1 MASVRTVKLP
11 DGSVFTMSDWGDYP
25 LWSRAE
31 MDPDATQD
39 TIIFNYLQSQ
49 TIPGGA
55 SNARATLVETNVPG
69 AGQLPLRHQMVIF
82 SVMIRYDEAITN
94 SDAKGKVHQNQP
106 GTLAAYQ
113 DPSFAEGLRKWNNIK
128 SNMIFQLIVEGSKPY
143 VEGHLDHFPAGGGL
157 WTIHSEEVGTPTLSS
172 YYVNNGESG
181 AHAGR
186 RLAMPIHIGAL
197 EQYAGLLRL
206 PRGALANWTNTLA
219 SSKTGYGITVIL
231 NGPRQ
236 RPVG

>member
-1 MASVRTVKLP
+1 
-11 DGSVFTMSDWGDYP
+11 
-25 LWSRAE
+25 
-31 MDPDATQD
+31 MDPDASQD

-49 TIPGGA
+49 TVPGGG
-55 SNARATLVETNVPG
+55 SNARATLAETNMPG
-69 AGQLPLRHQMVIF
+69 AGQLPLRHQMVVF

-94 SDAKGKVHQNQP
+94 SDAKGKVHTNQP

-113 DPSFAEGLRKWNNIK
+113 DPTFAEGLRKWNNIR
-128 SNMIFQLIVEGSKPY
+128 SNMIFQLVVEGNKPY

-157 WTIHSEEVGTPTLSS
+157 WSINSPESTISTGSVAYLQS
-172 YYVNNGESG
+172 YFMNNGESG

-197 EQYAGLLRL
+197 EQFQGLLRL

-219 SSKTGYGITVIL
+219 SSKTGYGITVYL